1 MKDPTTAKT
10 NHASGT
16 ECNPP
21 EFLFPDLISR
31 PVVVKMDGHRVSTD
45 TGCLLVG
52 KLDRSFGITQRL
64 VRCFNDR
71 RNQELI
77 EHDLL
82 TLIRQRVYGLVAGY
96 EDLNDH
102 DFLRV
107 DPILAAACG
116 QDDVFGEQRRR
127 EEDRGK
133 GLAGKSTFNRVE
145 LGAGLHED
153 DRYKR
158 IQGDLDQIEDFFI
171 EEFVRSVKKGTPR
184 VILDIDTSCAPVY
197 GEQEQ
202 RFFHGYYDQY
212 CLLPLFMFCGGF
224 PVVAR
229 LRSAESEQLDD
240 TIRVVEKV
248 VKRLRQK
255 RPGIKIL
262 LRGDSGFC
270 RVELMRWCEAHDV
283 GYVFGLPG
291 NAVLKRICRG
301 VMRSAKSMME
311 YNRPKGS
318 TAERLFKEF
327 QYRAK
332 TWKPDPKRRVVCK
345 AECTLEGENPRFV
358 ITNLSA
364 EEFPMQELY
373 EQTYCARGDME
384 NRIKEQ
390 FLDLKAGRISTH
402 YVRSNQLRMAFS
414 TVAYLLMHH
423 LRSRALSGTEMETAT
438 CGTIRQKL
446 LKVGAVV
453 KLSCRRLL
461 VSISAA
467 YPFQEL
473 WNLAAS
479 RILKFGFG

>member
-1 MKDPTTAKT
+1 MKVPTTAST

-16 ECNPP
+16 ECNSQ
-21 EFLFPDLISR
+21 EFLFPELISR
-31 PVVVKMDGHRVSTD
+31 PVVTQMDGHRVSTD
-45 TGCLLVG
+45 AGCLLVG
-52 KLDRSFGITQRL
+52 QLDRSFGITKRL
-64 VRCFNDR
+64 AQCFKDR
-71 RNQELI
+71 RNQDLI

-82 TLIRQRVYGLVAGY
+82 TLIRQRVYGLATGY

-116 QDDVFGEQRRR
+116 QDDVFGKQRRR
-127 EEDRGK
+127 AEDRGK

-145 LGAGLHED
+145 LGAGLNED

-158 IQGDLDQIEDFFI
+158 VQADLEQIEDFFI
-171 EEFVRSVKKGTPR
+171 EEFVRSVEKATVG

-212 CLLPLFMFCGGF
+212 CLLPLFMFCGAF

-248 VKRLRQK
+248 VKGLRQK

-270 RVELMRWCEAHDV
+270 RVELMRWCEGHDV
-283 GYVFGLPG
+283 DYVFGLPG

-327 QYRAK
+327 KYRAK
-332 TWKPDPKRRVVCK
+332 DWKPDPKRRVVCK

-364 EEFPMQELY
+364 EEFAMQELY
-373 EQTYCARGDME
+373 EQIYCARGNME

-467 YPFQEL
+467 YPFQEV

>member
-1 MKDPTTAKT
+1 
-10 NHASGT
+10 
-16 ECNPP
+16 
-21 EFLFPDLISR
+21 
-31 PVVVKMDGHRVSTD
+31 MDGHRVSTD
-45 TGCLLVG
+45 AGCLLVG
-52 KLDRSFGITQRL
+52 QLDRSFGITKRL
-64 VRCFNDR
+64 AQCFKDR
-71 RNQELI
+71 RNQDLI

-82 TLIRQRVYGLVAGY
+82 TLIRQRVYGLATGY

-116 QDDVFGEQRRR
+116 QDDVFGKQRRR
-127 EEDRGK
+127 AEDRGK

-145 LGAGLHED
+145 LGAGLNED

-158 IQGDLDQIEDFFI
+158 VQADLEQIEDFFI
-171 EEFVRSVKKGTPR
+171 EEFVRSVEKATVG

-212 CLLPLFMFCGGF
+212 CLLPLFMFCGAF

-248 VKRLRQK
+248 VKGLRQK

-270 RVELMRWCEAHDV
+270 RVELMRWCEGQDV
-283 GYVFGLPG
+283 DYVFGLPG

-327 QYRAK
+327 KYRAK
-332 TWKPDPKRRVVCK
+332 DWKPDPKRRVVCK

-364 EEFPMQELY
+364 EEFAMQELY
-373 EQTYCARGDME
+373 EQIYCARGNME

-467 YPFQEL
+467 YPFQEV

>member
-1 MKDPTTAKT
+1 MKEPATAKA
-10 NHASGT
+10 NHASET
-16 ECNPP
+16 ECNHQ
-21 EFLFPDLISR
+21 ELLFPDLILR
-31 PVVVKMDGHRVSTD
+31 PVVVQMDGYRVSSD
-45 TGCLLVG
+45 AGCLLIG
-52 KLDRSFGITQRL
+52 QTDRSCGITHRFA
-64 VRCFNDR
+64 RCFKDR
-71 RNQELI
+71 RNQDLI

-82 TLIRQRVYGLVAGY
+82 TLIRQRGYGLAAGY

-107 DPILAAACG
+107 DPLLAAACG

-145 LGAGLHED
+145 LGAGLQLD

-158 IQGDLDQIEDFFI
+158 VQADLDQIEDFFI
-171 EEFVRSVKKGTPR
+171 EEFVHSVKKRTAL
-184 VILDIDTSCAPVY
+184 VILDLDTSCAPVH

-202 RFFHGYYDQY
+202 RFFHGYYDEY
-212 CLLPLFMFCGGF
+212 CLLPLFMFCGSF

-229 LRSAESEQLDD
+229 LRSADSEHLED
-240 TIRVVEKV
+240 TLRVVEKV
-248 VKRLRQK
+248 VKRLRAK
-255 RPGIKIL
+255 RPRIQIL

-270 RVELMRWCEAHDV
+270 RVELLRWCEAHHV
-283 GYVFGLPG
+283 FYVFGLPG

-311 YNRPKGS
+311 FNRDKGS
-318 TAERLFKEF
+318 TGERLFKEF
-327 QYRAK
+327 KYRAK
-332 TWKPDPKRRVVCK
+332 DWKPEPKRRVVCK

-358 ITNLSA
+358 ITNLPT
-364 EEFPMQELY
+364 EEYPMQPLY
-373 EQTYCARGDME
+373 EQTYCGRGDME

-402 YVRSNQLRMAFS
+402 YVRSNQLRLAFS
-414 TVAYLLMHH
+414 TLAYLLLHR
-423 LRSRALSGTEMETAT
+423 LRSRALKGTEMETAT

-473 WNLAAS
+473 WKLAAS
-479 RILKFGFG
+479 RVLNFGFG

>member
-1 MKDPTTAKT
+1 MKVPTTANA
-10 NHASGT
+10 NHASET
-16 ECNPP
+16 ECNSQ
-21 EFLFPDLISR
+21 ELLFPDLISR
-31 PVVVKMDGHRVSTD
+31 PVVVQMDGHRVSTD
-45 TGCLLVG
+45 TGTLLIG
-52 KLDRSFGITQRL
+52 QLDRSCGITRAFA
-64 VRCFNDR
+64 RCFNDR
-71 RNQELI
+71 RNQDLI
-77 EHDLL
+77 EHELL
-82 TLIRQRVYGLVAGY
+82 ILIRQRTYGLDAGY

-116 QDDVFGEQRRR
+116 QDDVFGEHRRR

-145 LGAGLHED
+145 LGAGLQTD

-158 IQGDLDQIEDFFI
+158 VQADLDQIEDFFI
-171 EEFVRSVKKGTPR
+171 DQFVRSVKKTTPQ
-184 VILDIDTSCAPVY
+184 VILDLDTSCAPVY

-202 RFFHGYYDQY
+202 RYFHGFYDEY
-212 CLLPLFMFCGGF
+212 CLLPLFIFCGGF

-229 LRSAESEQLDD
+229 LRSADSQHLED
-240 TIRVVEKV
+240 TLRVVEKV
-248 VKRLRQK
+248 VQRLRAK
-255 RPGIKIL
+255 RPRIKIL

-270 RVELMRWCEAHDV
+270 RVELMRWCEAHQV
-283 GYVFGLPG
+283 HYVFGLQG

-301 VMRSAKSMME
+301 VMRSAKAMLE
-311 YNRPKGS
+311 FNRNKGS

-327 QYRAK
+327 KYRARD
-332 TWKPDPKRRVVCK
+332 WKPDPKRRVVCK

-358 ITNLSA
+358 ITNLPA
-364 EEFPMQELY
+364 QEYPMQELY
-373 EQTYCARGDME
+373 EQTYCGRGDME

-402 YVRSNQLRMAFS
+402 YVRSNQLRLAFS
-414 TVAYLLMHH
+414 TLAYLLLHR
-423 LRSRALSGTEMETAT
+423 LRTQVLKGTELETAT

-453 KLSCRRLL
+453 RLRCRRLL

-467 YPFQEL
+467 YPFQKL
-473 WNLAAS
+473 WMLAAC
-479 RILKFGFG
+479 RLLKFGFG

>member
-1 MKDPTTAKT
+1 
-10 NHASGT
+10 
-16 ECNPP
+16 
-21 EFLFPDLISR
+21 
-31 PVVVKMDGHRVSTD
+31 
-45 TGCLLVG
+45 
-52 KLDRSFGITQRL
+52 
-64 VRCFNDR
+64 
-71 RNQELI
+71 
-77 EHDLL
+77 
-82 TLIRQRVYGLVAGY
+82 
-96 EDLNDH
+96 
-102 DFLRV
+102 
-107 DPILAAACG
+107 
-116 QDDVFGEQRRR
+116 
-127 EEDRGK
+127 
-133 GLAGKSTFNRVE
+133 
-145 LGAGLHED
+145 
-153 DRYKR
+153 
-158 IQGDLDQIEDFFI
+158 
-171 EEFVRSVKKGTPR
+171 
-184 VILDIDTSCAPVY
+184 LDIDTSCAPVY

-212 CLLPLFMFCGGF
+212 CLLPLFIFCGAF

-229 LRSAESEQLDD
+229 LRSADSGHLDD

-248 VKRLRQK
+248 VNRLRQR
-255 RPGIKIL
+255 RPRIKVL

-270 RVELMRWCEAHDV
+270 RVALMRWCEAHGVDFV
-283 GYVFGLPG
+283 LGLQG

-301 VMRSAKSMME
+301 VMRSTKSMLE
-311 YNRPKGS
+311 FNRSKGS

-327 QYRAK
+327 KYRARD
-332 TWKPDPKRRVVCK
+332 WNPDAKRRVVCK

-390 FLDLKAGRISTH
+390 FLDLKVGRISTH

-414 TVAYLLMHH
+414 TVAYLLMHQ
-423 LRSRALSGTEMETAT
+423 LRSRALRGTDMETAT
-438 CGTIRQKL
+438 CATIRQKL

-467 YPFQEL
+467 YPFQGL
-473 WNLAAS
+473 WKLAAS